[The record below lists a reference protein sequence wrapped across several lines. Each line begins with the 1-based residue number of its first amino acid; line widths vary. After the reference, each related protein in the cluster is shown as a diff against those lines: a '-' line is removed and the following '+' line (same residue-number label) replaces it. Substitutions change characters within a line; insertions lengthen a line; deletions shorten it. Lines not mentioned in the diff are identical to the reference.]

1 MILSDE
7 EILQVMTTDVVEGD
21 YYLPHSF
28 ARAIEAAILEK
39 IGEPVAWRTFDDE
52 GGWDF
57 RSYEYN
63 ESYMDEHMT
72 RNPNPIYR
80 NWVQPLYALP
90 KVKE

>member
-39 IGEPVAWRTFDDE
+39 IGEPVAWRTIAGTICSHKVWGDD
-52 GGWDF
+52 
-57 RSYEYN
+57 
-63 ESYMDEHMT
+63 
-72 RNPNPIYR
+72 I
-80 NWVQPLYALP
+80 PLYALP
-90 KVKE
+90 EVKE